1 LPPLRER
8 REDIPELVQYLFRK
22 VKERHGLASLRL
34 GAAVNSALAG
44 YRWPGNVRELENVIE
59 RIVVLAASEEVT
71 DADLPEEIRTSLP
84 PVRDAFL
91 LDLPEQ
97 GISLE
102 AVERE
107 LLMRALEKFNGNQ
120 TQAAR
125 YLDISR
131 RTLIYRMEKHG
142 LSREGE
148 VA

>member
-1 LPPLRER
+1 
-8 REDIPELVQYLFRK
+8 
-22 VKERHGLASLRL
+22 
-34 GAAVNSALAG
+34 
-44 YRWPGNVRELENVIE
+44 VRELENVIE